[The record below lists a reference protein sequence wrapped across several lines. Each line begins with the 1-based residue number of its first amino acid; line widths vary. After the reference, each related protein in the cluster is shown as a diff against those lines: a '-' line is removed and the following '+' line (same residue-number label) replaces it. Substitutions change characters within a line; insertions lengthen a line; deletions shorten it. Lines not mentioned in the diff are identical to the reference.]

1 MEHLSSMPTV
11 VRLRG
16 RTVVY
21 GTPGSRVSQIPLQDV
36 DILNA
41 PVLGYPRT
49 QDDFVDGPWGI
60 RYRKIDKVRKEDH
73 WMDMLSLRKL
83 VQETEEW
90 VAGQVQDG
98 GLDAAMVR
106 GSSVPL
112 FRILDTKKVLKES
125 SFLPKDKTTKNA
137 PARSKKDQW
146 DRE

>member
-1 MEHLSSMPTV
+1 MEHLSSMPTI

-16 RTVVY
+16 RSVVY
-21 GTPGSRVSQIPLQDV
+21 GGASNRVSEIPLRDV

-60 RYRKIDKVRKEDH
+60 RYRKIDKAHKEEN

-112 FRILDTKKVLKES
+112 FRIRDPKKVLKES
-125 SFLPKDKTTKNA
+125 SFLSKDKTSKSA

>member
-1 MEHLSSMPTV
+1 
-11 VRLRG
+11 
-16 RTVVY
+16 
-21 GTPGSRVSQIPLQDV
+21 
-36 DILNA
+36 
-41 PVLGYPRT
+41 
-49 QDDFVDGPWGI
+49 
-60 RYRKIDKVRKEDH
+60 
-73 WMDMLSLRKL
+73 MDMLSLRKL